1 MLEKEYKYFET
12 HRDEFIKKYKGKYIV
27 IKSQEI
33 LGIYDS
39 MANAIKETTKEHELG
54 TFLVQQC
61 VPEEQNIQHFHTR
74 VAFR

>member
-1 MLEKEYKYFET
+1 MLEKEYKYFNDN
-12 HRDEFIKKYKGKYIV
+12 RKSFIKKYKGKFIV
-27 IKSQEI
+27 LKDNNV

-39 MANAIKETTKEHELG
+39 MPEAISETTENHELG

-74 VAFR
+74 VAI